1 MKLLSV
7 LAATAAAAA
16 VAAVLSLPAGA
27 QQKDQSAATI
37 SACLRAHGAADAPS
51 GDDALAL
58 KQWVAA
64 HPDDPAVGA
73 CLPQS
78 KAPAALLGCLRAHG
92 LTPPRNI
99 EQLKPW
105 MVQQGQT
112 AAGTAVL
119 QACGVD
125 MHPPDKA
132 PDPGECG
139 QAKPKPTGDATPLL
153 KRS

>member
-16 VAAVLSLPAGA
+16 VAAVLTLPAGA

-37 SACLRAHGAADAPS
+37 SACLRAHGAAGAPS

-64 HPDDPAVGA
+64 HPDDPAVGT

-78 KAPAALLGCLRAHG
+78 KAPSGLMSCLRAHG
-92 LTPPRNI
+92 LTPPANLM
-99 EQLKPW
+99 ELKPW
-105 MVQQGQT
+105 MVQQDGS
-112 AAGTAVL
+112 AAGRAAL

-125 MHPPDKA
+125 MTPPDKA
-132 PDPGECG
+132 PDPGTCG
-139 QAKPKPTGDATPLL
+139 ADKPAKPAGATPVI
-153 KRS
+153 KGS